1 MTPAFCSWEPNSRR
15 EDFATWLCWHGCDV
29 RNGLRTRRNVCFKA
43 SFLSL
48 IKTTKARLAF
58 SPAEP
63 ENYVLVPSGRKPSK
77 TWQWT
82 GAKRPRA
89 AAVAPAAPKGTA
101 AGWHQAGTCPAALPR
116 PPPALLLCTAVR
128 LLFGLEIRAMP
139 ARSTMFP
146 RNRNPGGKRQRGA
159 GGAAAA
165 AGRRAHPPGLPP
177 LPCANTHLIQASAP
191 RRCETQRLD
200 FLAV

>member
-1 MTPAFCSWEPNSRR
+1 MTPAFCSWEPHSRR

-29 RNGLRTRRNVCFKA
+29 RTGLRTRRNVCFKA

-63 ENYVLVPSGRKPSK
+63 ENYILVPSGRKPSK

-89 AAVAPAAPKGTA
+89 AAVAPVAPKGTA

-146 RNRNPGGKRQRGA
+146 RNCKPGE
-159 GGAAAA
+159 
-165 AGRRAHPPGLPP
+165 
-177 LPCANTHLIQASAP
+177 ASASAVPGERRWRQGARRILPSPAQTRAGSRP
-191 RRCETQRLD
+191 RHLAGVRLKGSIFWLFRC
-200 FLAV
+200 